1 MKHLQYIC
9 LGLLMGLG
17 VCLAM
22 GFTDEGREGRYQI
35 ESGKILVYSP
45 TSGRDI
51 NKEYLIKIDTKTGKV
66 YKHIEVKG
74 DQGSSDRWVDIT
86 GSTVKKK

>member
-1 MKHLQYIC
+1 
-9 LGLLMGLG
+9 MGLG
-17 VCLAM
+17 VCLAT

-74 DQGSSDRWVDIT
+74 DQGSSARWVDIT

>member
-1 MKHLQYIC
+1 MNHIQYIC
-9 LGLLMGLG
+9 LGLVMGFG
-17 VCLAM
+17 VCLAT

-51 NKEYLIKIDTKTGKV
+51 NK
-66 YKHIEVKG
+66 
-74 DQGSSDRWVDIT
+74 
-86 GSTVKKK
+86 

>member
-1 MKHLQYIC
+1 
-9 LGLLMGLG
+9 MGLG
-17 VCLAM
+17 VCLAT

-51 NKEYLIKIDTKTGKV
+51 NKEYLIKIDTKKGKV
-66 YKHIEVKG
+66 YKNI
-74 DQGSSDRWVDIT
+74 
-86 GSTVKKK
+86 

>member
-1 MKHLQYIC
+1 
-9 LGLLMGLG
+9 MGLG
-17 VCLAM
+17 VCLAT

-86 GSTVKKK
+86 GSTVQKK

>member
-1 MKHLQYIC
+1 
-9 LGLLMGLG
+9 MGLG
-17 VCLAM
+17 VCLAT

-86 GSTVKKK
+86 GSAVKKK

>member
-1 MKHLQYIC
+1 MNHLQYIC

-17 VCLAM
+17 VCLAT

-66 YKHIEVKG
+66 YNTCLVFG
-74 DQGSSDRWVDIT
+74 PD
-86 GSTVKKK
+86 GSTSR